1 MKKMICIALTM
12 QFLVLSSFAQPGV
25 QHLLTENRT
34 NPVGLD
40 MATPR
45 FSWQLVNDKRNLVQ
59 TAYEI
64 QVFAPGKNKTP
75 AWRSGKITS
84 AQSVFIPYAGTALQ
98 SGKKYKWLV
107 QVWDNNGRI
116 LNSDTASFQMAL

>member
-1 MKKMICIALTM
+1 MKKMICIVLAVHL
-12 QFLVLSSFAQPGV
+12 LVLSSFAQPGV

-75 AWRSGKITS
+75 ARLCRCAK
-84 AQSVFIPYAGTALQ
+84 
-98 SGKKYKWLV
+98 
-107 QVWDNNGRI
+107 
-116 LNSDTASFQMAL
+116 